1 VWRDRLRASAA
12 SPHVYPRFDRF
23 DAPVIGFFLSIEGK
37 AMSTRLDFSR
47 LSLMDALD
55 LASLIELE
63 ARKRYT
69 EFADSLGSRGVDD
82 AGGVFR
88 SMAVNEDKHC
98 EEIAERRLALFG
110 DQPARVTLDDIFDV
124 EAPAVG
130 DVRWNMSTLKAYQL
144 ALYSE
149 QKAFAFYDEALEY
162 VEQPD
167 VKALFE
173 ELREE
178 EAEHVRMLVKIIAN
192 LPPSAEV
199 ELEDEDYDPNRPARD
214 SFEV

>member
-1 VWRDRLRASAA
+1 
-12 SPHVYPRFDRF
+12 
-23 DAPVIGFFLSIEGK
+23 
-37 AMSTRLDFSR
+37 
-47 LSLMDALD
+47 MDALD

-63 ARKRYT
+63 ARRRYT
-69 EFADSLGSRGVDD
+69 EFAESLGTRGVDD
-82 AGGVFR
+82 AGAVFR
-88 SMAVNEDKHC
+88 SMAINEGKHC
-98 EEIAERRLALFG
+98 DEIAERRLALFG
-110 DQPARVTLDDIFDV
+110 DRPAKVTLDDIFDV
-124 EAPAVG
+124 EAPEVG
-130 DVRWNMSTLKAYQL
+130 DVRWDMSAFRAYRL
-144 ALYSE
+144 ALHSE

-162 VEQPD
+162 VTQPE
-167 VKALFE
+167 VKSLFE

>member
-1 VWRDRLRASAA
+1 
-12 SPHVYPRFDRF
+12 
-23 DAPVIGFFLSIEGK
+23 
-37 AMSTRLDFSR
+37 MTTRLDLSK

-69 EFADSLGSRGVDD
+69 EFAESLGSRGADD
-82 AGGVFR
+82 AGAVFR
-88 SMAVNEDKHC
+88 SMAINENKHC

-110 DQPARVTLDDIFDV
+110 DQPAKVTLNDIFDV
-124 EAPAVG
+124 EAPDLG

-149 QKAFAFYDEALEY
+149 QKAFAFYDEALDY
-162 VEQPD
+162 VDQTD

-178 EAEHVRMLVKIIAN
+178 EAEHVSMLVKIIAN
-192 LPPSAEV
+192 LPPSAEI
-199 ELEDEDYDPNRPARD
+199 ELEDEDYDPDRPARD

>member
-1 VWRDRLRASAA
+1 
-12 SPHVYPRFDRF
+12 
-23 DAPVIGFFLSIEGK
+23 
-37 AMSTRLDFSR
+37 MSTRLDLSK

-63 ARKRYT
+63 AHRRYT
-69 EFADSLGSRGVDD
+69 EFAESFGSRGVDD
-82 AGGVFR
+82 AGAVFR
-88 SMAVNEDKHC
+88 SMAVNESKHC
-98 EEIAERRLALFG
+98 EELAERRLAMFG
-110 DQPARVTLDDIFDV
+110 EKPPKVSRDDIFDV
-124 EAPAVG
+124 EAPDVG
-130 DVRWNMSTLKAYQL
+130 DVRWNMSVLKAYQL

-162 VEQPD
+162 VTQPD

-178 EAEHVRMLVKIIAN
+178 EAEHVDMLVKIIAK

-199 ELEDEDYDPNRPARD
+199 ELEDEDYDPNRPVRD
-214 SFEV
+214 SFEA

>member
-1 VWRDRLRASAA
+1 
-12 SPHVYPRFDRF
+12 
-23 DAPVIGFFLSIEGK
+23 
-37 AMSTRLDFSR
+37 MSTRLD
-47 LSLMDALD
+47 LSNLTLMDALD

-63 ARKRYT
+63 AKKRYT

-82 AGGVFR
+82 AGAVFR
-88 SMAVNEDKHC
+88 SMAVNETKHC

-110 DQPARVTLDDIFDV
+110 DQPAKVRLDDIYDV
-124 EAPAVG
+124 EAPG
-130 DVRWNMSTLKAYQL
+130 MGEVRWNMSALKAYQL

-149 QKAFAFYDEALEY
+149 QKAFAFYDEALDHI
-162 VEQPD
+162 EQAD
-167 VKALFE
+167 VRALFE

-178 EAEHVRMLVKIIAN
+178 EAEHVRMLVKIIAK
-192 LPPSAEV
+192 LPPSAEI

>member
-1 VWRDRLRASAA
+1 
-12 SPHVYPRFDRF
+12 
-23 DAPVIGFFLSIEGK
+23 
-37 AMSTRLDFSR
+37 MSTRLDLSK

-63 ARKRYT
+63 ARRRYT
-69 EFADSLGSRGVDD
+69 EFAESLGSRGVGD

-88 SMAVNEDKHC
+88 SMAVNENKHC
-98 EEIAERRLALFG
+98 EEIAARRVELFG
-110 DQPARVTLDDIFDV
+110 DRPAKVRLDDLFDV
-124 EAPAVG
+124 EAPSLG
-130 DVRWNMSTLKAYQL
+130 DVRWNMSALKAYQL
-144 ALYSE
+144 ALHSE
-149 QKAFAFYDEALEY
+149 QKAFAFYDEALEH
-162 VEQPD
+162 VTQPD

-173 ELREE
+173 ELRDE

>member
-1 VWRDRLRASAA
+1 LR
-12 SPHVYPRFDRF
+12 SPSEQIR
-23 DAPVIGFFLSIEGK
+23 GNL
-37 AMSTRLDFSR
+37 MSTRLDFSS
-47 LSLMDALD
+47 LTLMDALD

-63 ARKRYT
+63 ARQRYT
-69 EFADSLGSRGVDD
+69 EFADSLGTRGVDD
-82 AGGVFR
+82 AGAVFR
-88 SMAVNEDKHC
+88 SMAVNENKHC

-110 DQPARVTLDDIFDV
+110 DQPAKVTLNDIFDV
-124 EAPAVG
+124 EAPDLG

-144 ALYSE
+144 ALFSE

-162 VEQPD
+162 VDQPD

-178 EAEHVRMLVKIIAN
+178 EAEHVRMLVRIIAN

-199 ELEDEDYDPNRPARD
+199 ELEDEDYDPDRPARD

>member
-1 VWRDRLRASAA
+1 
-12 SPHVYPRFDRF
+12 
-23 DAPVIGFFLSIEGK
+23 
-37 AMSTRLDFSR
+37 MSTRLDFSQ
-47 LSLMDALD
+47 LDLMDALD

-63 ARKRYT
+63 ARRRYT
-69 EFADSLGSRGVDD
+69 EFAESLGTRGVGD
-82 AGGVFR
+82 AGSVFR
-88 SMAVNEDKHC
+88 SMAVNENKHC

-110 DQPARVTLDDIFDV
+110 DQPAKVTLDDIFDV
-124 EAPAVG
+124 EAPSMG
-130 DVRWNMSTLKAYQL
+130 DVRWNMSALKAYQL

-162 VEQPD
+162 VTQPD